1 MIQNLT
7 SILGSTSWYEVV
19 GHIEITA
26 VPYAV
31 LAHISNE
38 VKSHMFYISPQGS
51 KIPCRIFAAHP
62 LKVKGYKMVLYSCE
76 TRTIHVLQEILGIGL
91 KQNRYYPQKPHWKK
105 VGEMAANCGAV
116 NFYVYFTPTFQFQR
130 AVRH

>member
-1 MIQNLT
+1 MSRKIDNVLFDRISHNPIQAQFCMIGGFLIQNLT

-26 VPYAV
+26 VPYVV

-38 VKSHMFYISPQGS
+38 VKSHVFYISPQGS

-62 LKVKGYKMVLYSCE
+62 PES
-76 TRTIHVLQEILGIGL
+76 
-91 KQNRYYPQKPHWKK
+91 
-105 VGEMAANCGAV
+105 
-116 NFYVYFTPTFQFQR
+116 QR
-130 AVRH
+130 V